1 MPRSQRLPLTLPL
14 ANSVT
19 VKMPKSKF
27 VALPGVPYPLGATCD
42 RAGVNFSIF
51 SEHATAATLCL
62 FGGAG
67 GNEEIARLALAE
79 RTEHIWHAYV
89 PGVRAG
95 QRYGFRV
102 SGPYDPPAG
111 HRFNSAKLVLDP
123 YARALDRIPRWHD
136 TMMGY
141 RSITAGTVPRLDLRD
156 SAPAMPKCVVV
167 DSAYDWEGDRKP
179 EIPLENLIIYE
190 AHIKGMT
197 ALHPEVPRKIRGTYA
212 GLASPP
218 VIKHLTALGVNAV
231 ELLPVCQIAPEQRL
245 EKLGLTNYWG
255 YNSIGYFAPDVRFAS
270 GSPLGSSVA
279 DFKSMVK
286 AFHRAGIE
294 VILDVVYNHT
304 GEGDENGPTICFRGI
319 DNASYYRLRADGSGR
334 CEDFT
339 GTGNALDMTHSRV
352 LQMVMDSLRY
362 WTVEMHVDG
371 FRFDLATTLAR
382 GPRGEFAAS
391 PFFAAITQD
400 PIISRAKLIAEPWDI
415 GEGGY
420 RVGNFPVNWKE
431 WNGKYRDGVRDF
443 WRGADGSMGEFASRV
458 TGSSDLYRAGGRTPL
473 ASINF
478 ATAHDGFTLTDLV
491 SYNEKHNEANGEDNR
506 DGDSQNRS
514 WNCGV
519 EGPTDDA
526 AIRAIRE
533 QQKRNLLA
541 TLILSQGVPM
551 ILHGDELGRTQ
562 HGNNNA
568 YCQDNPNSWIDW
580 LNADTAL
587 IEFTRRLIELRREH
601 PIFRRRGWFTG
612 VSAKRNRLKD
622 LEWFRPDGAEMTGGD
637 WGVGYAK
644 TLGAFINGNAMT
656 ERDRTGARIA
666 DASFFLMFNSYR
678 EPMEFK
684 LPPKKWARKWSIVL
698 DTADPATLSDSR
710 SHLFEER
717 VHLAGYAMVVLRR
730 VS

>member
-1 MPRSQRLPLTLPL
+1 
-14 ANSVT
+14 
-19 VKMPKSKF
+19 MPKSKF
-27 VALPGVPYPLGATCD
+27 VALPGVPYPLGATYD
-42 RAGVNFSIF
+42 GAGVNFSIF

-67 GNEEIARLALAE
+67 GDEEIARLRMAE

-95 QRYGFRV
+95 QRYGYRV
-102 SGPYDPPAG
+102 AGPYDPPAG
-111 HRFNSAKLVLDP
+111 HRFNPAKLVLDP
-123 YARALDRIPRWHD
+123 YARALDRVPRWHD
-136 TMMGY
+136 SMMGY
-141 RSITAGTVPRLDLRD
+141 RSITAGTVPRLDMRD

-167 DSAYDWEGDRKP
+167 DSTYDWDGDRRP
-179 EIPLENLIIYE
+179 AIPWEDLIIYE
-190 AHIKGMT
+190 AHVKGMT
-197 ALHPEVPRKIRGTYA
+197 AAHPEVPRKIRGTYA
-212 GLASPP
+212 ALASPA
-218 VIKHLTALGVNAV
+218 VIKHMNALGVNAV
-231 ELLPVCQIAPEQRL
+231 ELLPVCQIAPEHRL

-270 GSPLGSSVA
+270 GNTLGSSVA
-279 DFKSMVK
+279 EFKSMVK

-304 GEGDENGPTICFRGI
+304 GEGDETGPTICFRGI
-319 DNASYYRLRADGSGR
+319 DNASYYRLRTDGSGR

-362 WTVEMHVDG
+362 WIVEMHVDG

-382 GPRGEFAAS
+382 GRRGEFASS
-391 PFFAAITQD
+391 PFFAAIAQD
-400 PIISRAKLIAEPWDI
+400 PIISAAKLIAEPWDI

-458 TGSSDLYRAGGRTPL
+458 TGSSDLYRGGGRSPL

-478 ATAHDGFTLTDLV
+478 ITAHDGFTLADLV
-491 SYNEKHNEANGEDNR
+491 SYNDKHNEANGEDSR

-519 EGPTDDA
+519 EGPTDDP
-526 AIRAIRE
+526 AIRAIRD
-533 QQKRNLLA
+533 QQKRNFLA

-551 ILHGDELGRTQ
+551 ILAGDELGRSQ
-562 HGNNNA
+562 RGNNNA
-568 YCQDNPNSWIDW
+568 YCQDNPISWIDW
-580 LNADTAL
+580 RSADAAL
-587 IEFTRRLIELRREH
+587 IEFTRRLIEIRREH
-601 PIFRRRGWFTG
+601 PIFRRRGWFNG
-612 VSAKRNRLKD
+612 SPAKAGRLKD
-622 LEWFRPDGAEMTGGD
+622 LEWFRPDGAEMVASD

-656 ERDRTGARIA
+656 EHDRTGARIM
-666 DASFFLMFNSYR
+666 DDSFFLMFNSYNQ
-678 EPMEFK
+678 PMEFK
-684 LPPKKWARKWSIVL
+684 LPAKKWGRKWTIVL

-717 VHLAGYAMVVLRR
+717 VHVAGHAMVVLRR

>member
-1 MPRSQRLPLTLPL
+1 MPQ
-14 ANSVT
+14 
-19 VKMPKSKF
+19 SKF
-27 VALPGVPYPLGATCD
+27 VALPGAPYPLGATCD

-67 GNEEIARLALAE
+67 GNEEVARLPLAE
-79 RTEHIWHAYV
+79 RTEHVWHAYV

-95 QRYGFRV
+95 QRYGFRMR
-102 SGPYDPPAG
+102 GPYDPPAG
-111 HRFNSAKLVLDP
+111 HRFNPAKLVLDP

-141 RSITAGTVPRLDLRD
+141 RSITAGTVPRLDQRD

-167 DSAYDWEGDRKP
+167 DSTFEWEGDRKP

-190 AHIKGMT
+190 AHVKGMT
-197 ALHPEVPRKIRGTYA
+197 ALHPEVPRKIRGKYMA
-212 GLASPP
+212 LASPP

-231 ELLPVCQIAPEQRL
+231 ELLPVFQIAPEHRL

-270 GSPLGSSVA
+270 GSTPGSSVA

-339 GTGNALDMTHSRV
+339 GTGNTLDMTHSRV

-400 PIISRAKLIAEPWDI
+400 PIISKAKLIAEPWDI

-478 ATAHDGFTLTDLV
+478 VTAHDGFTLTDLV

-506 DGDSQNRS
+506 DGDNEGRS

-519 EGPTDDA
+519 EGPSDDP
-526 AIRAIRE
+526 AIRTIRD
-533 QQKRNLLA
+533 QQKRNFLA
-541 TLILSQGVPM
+541 TLLLSQGVPM

-562 HGNNNA
+562 RGNNNA
-568 YCQDNPNSWIDW
+568 YCQDDAISWIDW
-580 LNADTAL
+580 QNADAAL

-612 VSAKRNRLKD
+612 VPAKRNGLKD
-622 LEWFRPDGAEMTGGD
+622 LEWFRPDGAEMNAGD

-644 TLGAFINGNAMT
+644 TLGAFINGNAMP
-656 ERDRTGARIA
+656 EHDRTGARIA

-684 LPPKKWARKWSIVL
+684 LPPKKWGRKWSIVL
-698 DTADPATLSDSR
+698 DTADPTTLSDSR

-717 VHLAGYAMVVLRR
+717 VHVAGHAMVVLRR